1 MFCTLFNGLSLFFP
15 IFHSGGICPLVASV
29 TWNWDGESFH
39 SMILFQVDFGNS
51 KRQKFL
57 PNILQ
62 WEFDSG
68 FDPSGVHLRILDESR
83 TNYRGEALQSPFYVN
98 RAEHVAS
105 GEEFDFD
112 LLPFRDPNCFI
123 AGNLHKHYE
132 EWEKLNPN
140 GEILSWLRDGVNIDN
155 YFKHFKGNFAG
166 KCYDSPSPTKEY
178 FRNSDS
184 CKRFAGFIKEGLVER
199 EKNGSMSVWGRVGE
213 CDPPHLVM
221 PLTI

>member
-1 MFCTLFNGLSLFFP
+1 M
-15 IFHSGGICPLVASV
+15 
-29 TWNWDGESFH
+29 
-39 SMILFQVDFGNS
+39 
-51 KRQKFL
+51 
-57 PNILQ
+57 
-62 WEFDSG
+62 
-68 FDPSGVHLRILDESR
+68 DESR

-98 RAEHVAS
+98 RAEHVAP

-112 LLPFRDPNCFI
+112 LLPFRDLNCFI

-140 GEILSWLRDGVNIDN
+140 GEILSWLRDGVNIEN
-155 YFKHFKGNFAG
+155 FFTHFKGNFAG

-184 CKRFAGFIKEGLVER
+184 SKKIAGFIKETVV
-199 EKNGSMSVWGRVGE
+199 GSMSVWGRVGE

-221 PLTI
+221 PLTIEPSKPRLCHDERFLNLWIIDKPFTLDTLKDIPRLIAKGSFMTSVDDK